1 MTPIR
6 TVLAATD
13 LSAPARHAVL
23 RAASIAR
30 HTGARLALQHV
41 VSLGALDALRQLFA
55 AQPGDL
61 RQRLLDEA
69 RDEVHEL
76 AAELCAPHVASAD
89 IHLSAGSALAEITS
103 HADAL
108 DADLLVLGARGASLV
123 RDLAVGSTTERVLRK
138 TGRPLLVVRGDARH
152 DYRRVLI
159 PVDFSPRSLKAIA
172 MARMLAPQAEIV
184 LLHAFEVPFE
194 GRLRHAGVSDA
205 ELAGLLA
212 NAKREA
218 GAQMAELIAAAGL
231 PADAVQSVVVH
242 GDASVRILDQQ
253 QLQGC
258 ELIVIGKRGQGPL
271 EELLLGSVTTHILS
285 QARGDVLVI

>member
-13 LSAPARHAVL
+13 LSAPARNAVL

-30 HTGARLALQHV
+30 HTGARLTLQHV
-41 VSLGALDALRQLFA
+41 VSIGALDALRQLFA

-76 AAELCAPHVASAD
+76 AAELCAAHVASAD

-108 DADLLVLGARGASLV
+108 DVDLLVLGARGASLV

-138 TGRPLLVVRGDARH
+138 TGRPLLVVRGEAQH

-159 PVDFSPRSLKAIA
+159 PVDFSPRALKAIA
-172 MARMLAPQAEIV
+172 MARALAPQAEIV

-194 GRLRHAGVSDA
+194 GRLRHAGVSEA
-205 ELAGLLA
+205 ELAGLRA
-212 NAKREA
+212 RAKREA
-218 GAQMAELIAAAGL
+218 ETQMAELIAAAGL
-231 PADAVQSVVVH
+231 PAAAVQSVVVH
-242 GDASVRILDQQ
+242 GDASVQILDQQ

-258 ELIVIGKRGQGPL
+258 ELIVIGKRGQGPF

-285 QARGDVLVI
+285 QAKGDVLVI

>member
-13 LSAPARHAVL
+13 LSAPARNAVL

-30 HTGARLALQHV
+30 HTGARLTLQHV
-41 VSLGALDALRQLFA
+41 VSIGALDALRQLFA

-69 RDEVHEL
+69 RDEVRNL
-76 AAELCAPHVASAD
+76 AAELCAAHVASAD

-108 DADLLVLGARGASLV
+108 DADLLVLGARGANLV
-123 RDLAVGSTTERVLRK
+123 RDLAVGSTTERVLRT
-138 TGRPLLVVRGDARH
+138 TGRPLLVVRGEAQH

-159 PVDFSPRSLKAIA
+159 PVDFSARSLKAIA
-172 MARMLAPQAEIV
+172 MVRMLAPQAEIV

-194 GRLRHAGVSDA
+194 GRLRHAGVSEA

-218 GAQMAELIAAAGL
+218 GAQMAELIAAAAL
-231 PADAVQSVVVH
+231 PAVAVRPVLVH
-242 GDASVRILDQQ
+242 GDPSVQILDQQ

-271 EELLLGSVTTHILS
+271 EELLLGSVTTYILS
-285 QARGDVLVI
+285 QAKGDVLVI